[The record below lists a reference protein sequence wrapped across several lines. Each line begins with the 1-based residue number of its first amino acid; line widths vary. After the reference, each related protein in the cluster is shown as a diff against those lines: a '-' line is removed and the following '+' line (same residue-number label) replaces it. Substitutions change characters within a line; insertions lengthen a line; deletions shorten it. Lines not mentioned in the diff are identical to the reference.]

1 MRWQEPVRLS
11 PLLPALSMLQ
21 GGGVWVPS
29 NPAREC
35 LQARVGASEPFNR
48 GRRVTERDPRAAKGR
63 SQARRE
69 RRRPRTST
77 IDRVATREHSTD
89 APEIVH
95 AFGKCVQITSRV
107 EPPCTESLLDLSAYL
122 RHEGVVGIL
131 LDRSSA
137 AAGKTHDK
145 TNENPK
151 LNPYVLGVSLL
162 CGTFRKEYG
171 KKSAL
176 AAPNPCRNDV
186 FDVAFV
192 SESGNSCMQI
202 ADCGHDPRFV

>member
-1 MRWQEPVRLS
+1 M
-11 PLLPALSMLQ
+11 
-21 GGGVWVPS
+21 
-29 NPAREC
+29 
-35 LQARVGASEPFNR
+35 
-48 GRRVTERDPRAAKGR
+48 
-63 SQARRE
+63 
-69 RRRPRTST
+69 
-77 IDRVATREHSTD
+77 EHEHD
-89 APEIVH
+89 APPTCAPH
-95 AFGKCVQITSRV
+95 PQAQPHTTWTSRV
-107 EPPCTESLLDLSAYL
+107 LSDPVPVRSDRAPARARAREPAPGTAVGHTAARRCVLSSKRSKQKLSRVFARLERLSARL

>member
-1 MRWQEPVRLS
+1 M
-11 PLLPALSMLQ
+11 
-21 GGGVWVPS
+21 
-29 NPAREC
+29 
-35 LQARVGASEPFNR
+35 
-48 GRRVTERDPRAAKGR
+48 
-63 SQARRE
+63 
-69 RRRPRTST
+69 
-77 IDRVATREHSTD
+77 EHEHD
-89 APEIVH
+89 APPTCAPH
-95 AFGKCVQITSRV
+95 PQAQPHTTWTSRV
-107 EPPCTESLLDLSAYL
+107 LSDPVPVRPTGHRRARAREPAPGTAVGHTAARRCVLSSWKRSKQKLSRVFARLERLSARL